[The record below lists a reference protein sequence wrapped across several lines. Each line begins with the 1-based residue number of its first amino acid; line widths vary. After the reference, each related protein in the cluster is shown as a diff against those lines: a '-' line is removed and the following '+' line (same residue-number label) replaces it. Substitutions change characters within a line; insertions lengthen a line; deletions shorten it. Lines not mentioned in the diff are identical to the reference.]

1 MMQRCSSCKIWEQT
15 KIYIRRN
22 KKKTACLLG
31 RGTVHVNP
39 QHVSIDRLIY
49 LLAQNSFHPL
59 IFVLARIFTSSMH
72 FYFRL
77 IFRTYFYIF
86 FGSERLGVWKH
97 GKRWDGSTGDVLAVR
112 GGTYSRGARRHDVFW
127 TCISN
132 LATTERLTILSCS
145 S

>member
-1 MMQRCSSCKIWEQT
+1 MMQICMLMQNLRT
-15 KIYIRRN
+15 N
-22 KKKTACLLG
+22 KNLYKEKQKKTACLLG
-31 RGTVHVNP
+31 RATVHVNP

-112 GGTYSRGARRHDVFW
+112 GGTYNRGARRHDVFW